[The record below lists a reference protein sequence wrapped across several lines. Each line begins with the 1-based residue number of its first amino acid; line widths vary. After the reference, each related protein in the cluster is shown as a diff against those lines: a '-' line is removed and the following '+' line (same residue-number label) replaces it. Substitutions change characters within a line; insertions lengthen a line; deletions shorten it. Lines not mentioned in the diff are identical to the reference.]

1 MRRWALI
8 IDTMMQ
14 HDNGRHAR
22 LHFWRAWRQKRRGGN
37 DPFAQVWPETDDS
50 IGALL
55 WELNE
60 REYYLNSIT
69 ERIMYQ
75 PDTEEFVMPDRATF
89 PRIGSHMRTT
99 IEERVRRFY
108 DQAEAEVVQA
118 LCDATHPMYR

>member
-22 LHFWRAWRQKRRGGN
+22 LHFWRAWRRKRRGGN
-37 DPFAQVWPETDDS
+37 DPFAQVWPEEDYTLGD
-50 IGALL
+50 LFRQL
-55 WELNE
+55 EE
-60 REYYLNSIT
+60 RKYYLDSIT

-108 DQAEAEVVQA
+108 DQVEAEVVQA